1 MKLLFIAMIVL
12 MPLGYGAPEILR
24 RGTGPRDPAL
34 GDRNIQKFGEL
45 GLNHL
50 DQFAWVGSMSAGV
63 PADPTQ
69 SLPNLNE
76 RDNAKL

>member
-34 GDRNIQKFGEL
+34 GDRRAANP
-45 GLNHL
+45 
-50 DQFAWVGSMSAGV
+50 WW
-63 PADPTQ
+63 
-69 SLPNLNE
+69 
-76 RDNAKL
+76 